1 MVILFFLLVVKR
13 VENFEST
20 EPVSATNIAKLHNDI
35 AMSIGSENNE
45 QGNNSSGGSSNG
57 NLNIKNTQ
65 LERVARVVA
74 REYCPCD
81 KDFDINDYVP
91 KTSLKDNCPKVPNL
105 DDYIHKSAQQPQQ
118 KCPACICPTI
128 DLKTPDLTESQC
140 KNLFKK
146 CKDNKLFLQSLDDH
160 IVDNFNKP
168 ICPKAPECPDEE
180 KIRENLMSKLKCPP
194 PAPCPVYKDV
204 LPLIMNLLEH
214 NTDENTVTLNRVRE
228 LLKDKTKKAQY
239 TTLGPSTTLAPTT
252 TLGPS
257 TTLAPVTTLGPSTT
271 LAPVTT
277 RSPATTLAP
286 VTTRSQVT
294 YRPETTTTKMGMNN
308 HNHYKNNNVT
318 VDPSNINS
326 LLDDQ
331 RAENMNYNGES
342 EDDSNGNVFFP
353 ASNSDK
359 CKSLPLRI

>member
-1 MVILFFLLVVKR
+1 MNNFIIIIPILVILFFLLVVKR

-20 EPVSATNIAKLHNDI
+20 VSTTNIAKLHNDI
-35 AMSIGSENNE
+35 AMSIGSNNNTSE
-45 QGNNSSGGSSNG
+45 PGVTSSGGSSNG
-57 NLNIKNTQ
+57 NSNIKNTQ
-65 LERVARVVA
+65 LERVAREIA

-81 KDFDINDYVP
+81 KDFDMDDYVP

-146 CKDNKLFLQSLDDH
+146 CKGNESFLQSLDDH

-168 ICPKAPECPDEE
+168 ICPKAPECPNEE

-204 LPLIMNLLEH
+204 LPLIMNLLEN

-228 LLKDKTKKAQY
+228 LLKDKTKKAQ
-239 TTLGPSTTLAPTT
+239 S
-252 TLGPS
+252 
-257 TTLAPVTTLGPSTT
+257 
-271 LAPVTT
+271 
-277 RSPATTLAP
+277 TTLAP

-308 HNHYKNNNVT
+308 HNHYKNNN
-318 VDPSNINS
+318 
-326 LLDDQ
+326 
-331 RAENMNYNGES
+331 
-342 EDDSNGNVFFP
+342 DSN
-353 ASNSDK
+353 
-359 CKSLPLRI
+359 L

>member
-1 MVILFFLLVVKR
+1 MNNIIIIIPILVILFFLLVVKR

-20 EPVSATNIAKLHNDI
+20 EPISTTNLAKLQNDI
-35 AMSIGSENNE
+35 VTAIGSENND
-45 QGNNSSGGSSNG
+45 QGNNSSRGSSNG

-65 LERVARVVA
+65 LERVAREVA

-81 KDFDINDYVP
+81 KDFDMDDYVP

-146 CKDNKLFLQSLDDH
+146 CKDNKSFLKSLDEH

-168 ICPKAPECPDEE
+168 ICPKAPECPNEE

-204 LPLIMNLLEH
+204 LPLIMNLLE
-214 NTDENTVTLNRVRE
+214 NKTDENVVTLNRVKE
-228 LLKDKTKKAQY
+228 LLKDKT
-239 TTLGPSTTLAPTT
+239 
-252 TLGPS
+252 
-257 TTLAPVTTLGPSTT
+257 TTLAPVTTLAPTTTHGPTTT

-277 RSPATTLAP
+277 LAPTTTKAPATTLAP
-286 VTTRSQVT
+286 TTTKAQVT
-294 YRPETTTTKMGMNN
+294 YKPETTTTKMGMNN

-326 LLDDQ
+326 LLEDQ